1 MREAAKVPPRLL
13 RDIPQFFNKIDLDEY
28 LESLTKETEK
38 DGVNTELEMLQNA
51 LELSNIKMR
60 ECMVP
65 RADLTAI
72 NINSSIFIISFYRFL
87 IGSLFTHHIQKDM
100 KSISYASSG
109 LPLICVR
116 KSFNS

>member
-1 MREAAKVPPRLL
+1 MKKRKRRVGEEKREREREREIHGRKKIRFVSESAK
-13 RDIPQFFNKIDLDEY
+13 NK
-28 LESLTKETEK
+28 KFK
-38 DGVNTELEMLQNA
+38 KG
-51 LELSNIKMR
+51 
-60 ECMVP
+60 
-65 RADLTAI
+65 
-72 NINSSIFIISFYRFL
+72 SIFKISFYRFL

>member
-1 MREAAKVPPRLL
+1 MGEEKRERDTRPRYEYYYTREYKLNL
-13 RDIPQFFNKIDLDEY
+13 YNKKM
-28 LESLTKETEK
+28 SVQK
-38 DGVNTELEMLQNA
+38 
-51 LELSNIKMR
+51 IK
-60 ECMVP
+60 
-65 RADLTAI
+65 
-72 NINSSIFIISFYRFL
+72 NSKKGSIFIISFYRFL